1 MWGATLNRALPGWTG
16 KPRRGLARVVQKCK
30 RAPIPPQ
37 TPPSVTTFQC
47 SSTVAEAE
55 KSKTFYHTVL
65 LGLQSHSADGSPF
78 NRFVVHFGCIWS
90 CPGAVPTDSAVVA
103 ECCNSTPSG
112 WRKQA
117 NQRARVRRRCCC
129 VDGDFDFRWSFLTAT
144 LWRCFRRKTE
154 CTR

>member
-65 LGLQSHSADGSPF
+65 LGLQSHSTDGSPF

-103 ECCNSTPSG
+103 ECCNSTPS
-112 WRKQA
+112 
-117 NQRARVRRRCCC
+117 ARCC
-129 VDGDFDFRWSFLTAT
+129 VDGDFDFRWSFLTVDSVEV
-144 LWRCFRRKTE
+144 LWKKNRMYSLMVGKLKRDLLGA
-154 CTR
+154 